1 MATLTVEPQTY
12 PPSEVDAEASQPTP
26 RRFSVDEYYAMA
38 QAGILARNERVE
50 LIDGE
55 IITMSPIG
63 NPHGAGVD
71 RATDLLV
78 PLVTGRAIV
87 RVQAHV
93 RLADDCQP
101 EPDLTLLARRD
112 DFYSTEA
119 PGPSDVL
126 LLIEVADSSLSYDR
140 NRKLPLYARHA
151 IPEVWIENIP
161 TRQIEAYRAPVNGEY
176 TDTRIYRPGD
186 TISPQAF
193 PDIELPVIRLVGP
206 EPEQAAQGRS

>member
-1 MATLTVEPQTY
+1 MATLVKPRVQ
-12 PPSEVDAEASQPTP
+12 SEVQSLVQPEPTP

-38 QAGILARNERVE
+38 EAGILARDERVE

-63 NPHGAGVD
+63 NLHGAGVD
-71 RATDLLV
+71 RATNLIV
-78 PLVTGRAIV
+78 PLVTGCAIV

-101 EPDLTLLARRD
+101 EPDLSLLSYRD
-112 DFYSTEA
+112 DFYSEEA

-126 LLIEVADSSLSYDR
+126 LLIEVADSSPSYDR
-140 NRKLPLYARHA
+140 NRKLPLYARHD

-161 TRQIEAYRAPVNGEY
+161 DRVIEAHRNPVNGEY
-176 TDTRIYRPGD
+176 TQTRTYRPGE
-186 TISPQAF
+186 TITPQAF
-193 PDIELPVIRLVGP
+193 PDLELPVSQLMGVP
-206 EPEQAAQGRS
+206 AESD

>member
-1 MATLTVEPQTY
+1 MATLVKPRVQ
-12 PPSEVDAEASQPTP
+12 SEVQSQVQPEPTP

-38 QAGILARNERVE
+38 EAGILGRNERVE

-71 RATDLLV
+71 RANHLFV

-101 EPDLTLLARRD
+101 EPDLTLLVHRD
-112 DFYSTEA
+112 DFYSAEA

-140 NRKLPLYARHA
+140 NRKLPLYARHG

-161 TRQIEAYRAPVNGEY
+161 DRVIEAYSNPVNGQY
-176 TDTRIYRPGD
+176 TETRTYRPSE
-186 TISPQAF
+186 TITPQAF
-193 PDIELPVIRLVGP
+193 PDLELPVSQLIGAEL
-206 EPEQAAQGRS
+206 EQAALDAE

>member
-1 MATLTVEPQTY
+1 MATLVKPRVQ
-12 PPSEVDAEASQPTP
+12 SEVQSQVQPEPTP
-26 RRFSVDEYYAMA
+26 RRFNVDEYYAMA
-38 QAGILARNERVE
+38 EAGILARDERVE

-71 RATDLLV
+71 RATDLIV

-101 EPDLTLLARRD
+101 EPDLMLLARRD

-119 PGPSDVL
+119 PGPADVL

-140 NRKLPLYARHA
+140 NRKLPLYALYA

-161 TRQIEAYRAPVNGEY
+161 DRAIEAYSNPVNGEY
-176 TDTRIYRPGD
+176 TESRTYRPGE
-186 TISPQAF
+186 TISPTAF
-193 PDIELPVIRLVGP
+193 PDVVLPVSQLIG
-206 EPEQAAQGRS
+206 AAPVE

>member
-1 MATLTVEPQTY
+1 MATLVKPREQLQVQNEPI
-12 PPSEVDAEASQPTP
+12 P

-38 QAGILARNERVE
+38 EAGILAPNERVE

-101 EPDLTLLARRD
+101 EPDLLLLVRRD

-119 PGPSDVL
+119 PAPADVL

-140 NRKLPLYARHA
+140 NRKLPLYARYN

-161 TRQIEAYRAPVNGEY
+161 ARAIEAYSNPVDGQY
-176 TDTRIYRPGD
+176 TGSRIYRPGE

-193 PDIELPVIRLVGP
+193 PDLELPVGQLMGAAP
-206 EPEQAAQGRS
+206 E

>member
-1 MATLTVEPQTY
+1 MATLVKPRVQ
-12 PPSEVDAEASQPTP
+12 SEVQPEPTP

-38 QAGILARNERVE
+38 EAGILARDERVE
-50 LIDGE
+50 LIEGE

-71 RATDLLV
+71 RATDLIV

-93 RLADDCQP
+93 RLADNCQP
-101 EPDLTLLARRD
+101 EPDLMLLARRD

-140 NRKLPLYARHA
+140 NRKLPLYARYS

-161 TRQIEAYRAPVNGEY
+161 DCVIEAYSNSVNGEY
-176 TDTRIYRPGD
+176 TEMRTYRPGE
-186 TISPQAF
+186 TITPQAF
-193 PDIELPVIRLVGP
+193 PDLQLPVTQLVGAP
-206 EPEQAAQGRS
+206 DCQIG

>member
-1 MATLTVEPQTY
+1 MATLVKPRVQ
-12 PPSEVDAEASQPTP
+12 SEVQPEPTP

-38 QAGILARNERVE
+38 EAGILARDERVE

-71 RATDLLV
+71 RATDLIV

-93 RLADDCQP
+93 RLADNCQP
-101 EPDLTLLARRD
+101 EPDLMLLVRRG

-140 NRKLPLYARHA
+140 NRKLPLYARHG

-161 TRQIEAYRAPVNGEY
+161 GRVVEAYSNPVNGEY
-176 TDTRIYRPGD
+176 TQARTYRPGEII
-186 TISPQAF
+186 TPQAF
-193 PDIELPVIRLVGP
+193 PDLELPVSQLVGA
-206 EPEQAAQGRS
+206 EPEQG

>member
-1 MATLTVEPQTY
+1 MATLVKPRVQ
-12 PPSEVDAEASQPTP
+12 SEVQSQVQPEPTP

-38 QAGILARNERVE
+38 EAGILARNERVE

-71 RATDLLV
+71 RATDLIV
-78 PLVTGRAIV
+78 PLVTSRAIV
-87 RVQAHV
+87 RVRAHV

-101 EPDLTLLARRD
+101 EPDLMLLARRD
-112 DFYSTEA
+112 DFYSAEA

-140 NRKLPLYARHA
+140 NRKLPLYARHG

-161 TRQIEAYRAPVNGEY
+161 DGAIEEYSNPVNGEY
-176 TDTRIYRPGD
+176 TETRTYRPGD

-193 PDIELPVIRLVGP
+193 PDLDLPVSQLIGVPAEAR
-206 EPEQAAQGRS
+206 